1 MKNQFKIGGIDL
13 ITIKI
18 INKDSIAL
26 KLLVFICLFNKSNLL
41 IPLYSILIKYS
52 PIKPNIKGN
61 TKLKKLGKKPVKFIL
76 KKELKKTSKKL
87 INNKK
92 QPQYK
97 KVFKFALSGFK
108 KFILDIIFPVL
119 LFFYC
124 TNSLKLKLKY
134 LNLNK

>member
-1 MKNQFKIGGIDL
+1 GIDFI
-13 ITIKI
+13 ITNI
-18 INKDSIAL
+18 INNESTAL

-41 IPLYSILIKYS
+41 IPLYSILIKYR
-52 PIKPNIKGN
+52 PIKPNTKGN
-61 TKLKKLGKKPVKFIL
+61 TKLKKLGKKPVKFKL

-87 INNKK
+87 IKNKK
-92 QPQYK
+92 EPRYK

-124 TNSLKLKLKY
+124 TNSLKLKSRY
-134 LNLNK
+134 LELNK